1 MTVLSILAVI
11 LILLGL
17 FFFFAGTVG
26 ILRLPDFYTRLHAA
40 GKCDSLAA
48 ILMVCGVALYNLEPF
63 TFAALLVS
71 INLFFIAVFIFIAN
85 PTATHAI
92 TEAALV
98 LGVKPWEKKER
109 KKP

>member
-1 MTVLSILAVI
+1 MTIVSIIATI
-11 LILLGL
+11 LIALGL
-17 FFFFAGTVG
+17 FFFAAGTVG

-48 ILMVCGVALYNLEPF
+48 VLMISGIAIYNLQPF
-63 TFAALLVS
+63 TFGALLVS
-71 INLFFIAVFIFIAN
+71 IKLFLVALFVFIAS

-98 LGVKPWEKKER
+98 LGVKPWKRSER
-109 KKP
+109 KR

>member
-1 MTVLSILAVI
+1 MTVLSILAI
-11 LILLGL
+11 ILLSFGI

-26 ILRLPDFYTRLHAA
+26 ILRLPDFYSRLHAA

-48 ILMVCGVALYNLEPF
+48 VLMIVGIALFNLEPF
-63 TFAALLVS
+63 SFGSLLVS
-71 INLFFIAVFIFIAN
+71 AKLLLIAVFVFVTS

-98 LGVKPWEKKER
+98 LGVKPWTRAGR
-109 KKP
+109 KRQ

>member
-1 MTVLSILAVI
+1 MTIVSILTTI

-48 ILMVCGVALYNLEPF
+48 VLIICGIAIYNLQPF
-63 TFAALLVS
+63 SFGALLVS
-71 INLFFIAVFIFIAN
+71 IKLFLIAAFVFIAN

-98 LGVKPWEKKER
+98 LGVKPWKRPER
-109 KKP
+109 KRR